1 MSQSIN
7 LYKQLANHK
16 LFNKSV
22 NFGLKRIKLA
32 LALLGHPEKKL
43 KNVISVVGESGKFTT
58 LFSLKSFIE
67 ASNQNVTTH
76 ISPSL
81 RDIRERFYMGEKYL
95 SHKEIK
101 KTIKQIEKLNIP
113 LTIFE
118 CLTLVYIIN
127 ASKINVDYNIQETG
141 ALWRLDSNNIHDFPK
156 IQICT
161 NINKQHLNFLKRKTL
176 DEVIKED
183 VGFLSDFTNI
193 YIGKQSPNV
202 IRKIKTNLKNN
213 KSIIIYPNTWKL
225 TKKGDQYYYQDRKY
239 KIKLNTKNVY
249 SKGMFENVCLAIKVA
264 LDLKIDKKTIQKTLP
279 LLSFEGRFQ
288 YLNKGK
294 IKNRLHKNEIIMIDG
309 AHATADAQNLAAYLK
324 NIKIPKYGIWAM
336 TKNKEP
342 DLFIKKL
349 KGVFKKI
356 VIMPIENET
365 NSVSVNK
372 LYKIAVKNKFI
383 AEKSN
388 NFTEALKKISS
399 KEKKLI
405 VCFGSLYNCGNIL
418 NKN

>member
-1 MSQSIN
+1 
-7 LYKQLANHK
+7 
-16 LFNKSV
+16 
-22 NFGLKRIKLA
+22 
-32 LALLGHPEKKL
+32 
-43 KNVISVVGESGKFTT
+43 
-58 LFSLKSFIE
+58 
-67 ASNQNVTTH
+67 
-76 ISPSL
+76 
-81 RDIRERFYMGEKYL
+81 
-95 SHKEIK
+95 
-101 KTIKQIEKLNIP
+101 
-113 LTIFE
+113 
-118 CLTLVYIIN
+118 
-127 ASKINVDYNIQETG
+127 
-141 ALWRLDSNNIHDFPK
+141 
-156 IQICT
+156 
-161 NINKQHLNFLKRKTL
+161 
-176 DEVIKED
+176 
-183 VGFLSDFTNI
+183 
-193 YIGKQSPNV
+193 
-202 IRKIKTNLKNN
+202 
-213 KSIIIYPNTWKL
+213 
-225 TKKGDQYYYQDRKY
+225 
-239 KIKLNTKNVY
+239 
-249 SKGMFENVCLAIKVA
+249 MFENVCLAIKVA

-324 NIKIPKYGIWAM
+324 NVKIPKYGIWAM

-349 KGVFKKI
+349 KGLFKKI

-372 LYKIAVKNKFI
+372 LYKIAVKNKFK